1 MGARGQAMGNAT
13 ACLTDEW
20 SMQNN
25 VAGLAGVKANVV
37 GISYDILPALPA
49 FARMALTAVR
59 PAIVTLGVGMYRFG
73 DDAYHE
79 QIVAAGAATKWNH
92 TQVGLK
98 VNYITYAADGMGSR
112 SFWTVSMGGITT
124 LTSKLAVGAHI
135 ANVNQPWLSKQY
147 DERLPTILTAGLMFT
162 LDDHVRLAAEVEQRI
177 NDVATG
183 RAGLEF
189 SLLGKLTTRLGVQLN
204 PQALSGG
211 LGFRMRYFTADY
223 SAVYLQ
229 LPGMRHQLSISF
241 RPGSQK
247 PRKRDSVADI
257 K

>member
-37 GISYDILPALPA
+37 GISYDVLPALPA
-49 FARMALTAVR
+49 FTRMALTAVR
-59 PAIVTLGVGMYRFG
+59 PGIVPVGVGLYRFG

-79 QIVAAGAATKWNH
+79 QIVAAGAAAKWNH

-112 SFWTVSMGGITT
+112 SLWTVSMGGITT
-124 LTSKLAVGAHI
+124 LTSRIAVGAHI

-147 DERLPTILTAGLMFT
+147 DERLPTILTAGLLFT
-162 LDDHVRLAAEVEQRI
+162 LDEHVRLATEVEQRI
-177 NDVATG
+177 NDVAIG
-183 RAGLEF
+183 RVGLEF
-189 SLLGKLTTRLGVQLN
+189 SILQRLITRLGLQLK
-204 PQALSGG
+204 PQALCGG
-211 LGFRMRYFTADY
+211 FGFKMRYLTADY
-223 SAVYLQ
+223 SMVYVQSL
-229 LPGMRHQLSISF
+229 GMRHQLSLSF
-241 RPGSQK
+241 RPDLHK
-247 PRKRDSVADI
+247 PGKRDSVEGL